1 MCEIKDIT
9 DKEGYKILRKRK
21 KITLK
26 QIAEFIGLSDSTI
39 CRWENNL
46 REMTKE
52 QVASYNYF
60 IENYS
65 K

>member
-26 QIAEFIGLSDSTI
+26 QIADYVGLSDSTI

-46 REMTKE
+46 REMTEK

-60 IENYS
+60 IESY